1 MHVLKGNYKSDQVH
15 VPALPSGWGSDR
27 PGKSLVTVDQ
37 IVLDPLLPWPVVWA
51 AVRSWCWP
59 WRSPLAG
66 ASGLVAARLRGR
78 GAAAALLNPSL
89 QEEEREPLTDIVVAV
104 VDESAS
110 QRVSD
115 RGAQAEVA
123 LAHLEAE
130 VAGRENTE
138 LRVVR
143 VGDAE
148 GDGGSLVMGALA
160 EALAQEP
167 QGRLAGSVLITDGRV
182 HDLPAAPAL
191 PAPLHTLLTGR
202 EGDWDR
208 RLVVKN
214 APAFG
219 ILDEEITLTVRVE
232 DQGEAP
238 GDEIVPLSIA
248 VDGGPPMQFEVPW
261 ARTWTCRSCCPMRA

>member
-1 MHVLKGNYKSDQVH
+1 M
-15 VPALPSGWGSDR
+15 
-27 PGKSLVTVDQ
+27 TVDQ
-37 IVLDPLLPWPVVWA
+37 IVLDPLLPWVIVWA
-51 AVRSWCWP
+51 ALALVVLAVALAA
-59 WRSPLAG
+59 WRGLAG
-66 ASGLVAARLRGR
+66 WWLRGLA
-78 GAAAALLNPSL
+78 GLALLAALLNPSL

-115 RGAQAEVA
+115 REAQTEAA

-167 QGRLAGSVLITDGRV
+167 QGRIAGTTS
-182 HDLPAAPAL
+182 
-191 PAPLHTLLTGR
+191 TLGTSATSATG
-202 EGDWDR
+202 
-208 RLVVKN
+208 
-214 APAFG
+214 
-219 ILDEEITLTVRVE
+219 VRSAT
-232 DQGEAP
+232 G
-238 GDEIVPLSIA
+238 S
-248 VDGGPPMQFEVPW
+248 
-261 ARTWTCRSCCPMRA
+261 